1 MSEIHHAV
9 DHWVE
14 KNKKDQYVKGLSEG
28 VKKGE
33 SGMLIFIILTA
44 CLGYGFY
51 KYTQTHTIDIGIEN
65 KQVLGA
71 SSKLDTEIK
80 EIPSTQITF
89 SNDQSLQTTI
99 SPKGL
104 DSKYTVDIAPS
115 TIVRRGIFQ
124 PKISISK

>member
-33 SGMLIFIILTA
+33 SGMLMFIILTT
-44 CLGYGFY
+44 CFGYGFY
-51 KYTQTHTIDIGIEN
+51 KYAQTHSIDIGIEN

-80 EIPSTQITF
+80 EIPSTQTTF
-89 SNDQSLQTTI
+89 SNDQSLQITI

-104 DSKYTVDIAPS
+104 DAKYTVDIAPS
-115 TIVRRGIFQ
+115 TTVRRGIFQ
-124 PKISISK
+124 PKISLLK